1 MVVPNTA
8 TTINSMSWLNA
19 SRGRLTSLTTCH
31 HSKWS
36 MKATATEASSASVSH
51 FSHPT

>member
-8 TTINSMSWLNA
+8 TTISSMSWLNA
-19 SRGRLTSLTTCH
+19 RRGRMTSLTTCRQ
-31 HSKWS
+31 SRWS
-36 MKATATEASSASVSH
+36 MKATTTEASSASVSH